1 MNRQD
6 QYRGYVA
13 GAGHRKYS
21 HECRPCLQDGEFNR
35 LKDAIL
41 VYKFLSRGSVA
52 LCSHNAFVHLYMI
65 PSKFL
70 VYATNEC
77 YSTRYIQ
84 IRRVAEYL
92 PILSPLHI
100 TFHQRTQTLR

>member
-1 MNRQD
+1 MN
-6 QYRGYVA
+6 VI
-13 GAGHRKYS
+13 YS
-21 HECRPCLQDGEFNR
+21 HECKPCLQDGESNR

-84 IRRVAEYL
+84 IRRVAEYP